1 MAGNYVGF
9 KNLTAKLQK
18 EGKTTEAAGAIAADI
33 GRKKYGSNKFAR
45 AAAAGK
51 KMKGMKP
58 KSAY

>member
-1 MAGNYVGF
+1 MAYIGF
-9 KNLTAKLQK
+9 KKLKSRLQAK
-18 EGKTTEAAGAIAADI
+18 GKSADQAAGIAASV
-33 GRKKYGSNKFAR
+33 GRKKYGDKKFAR